1 MKDVQNVDDIKDVEK
16 VEKVEKVEETEK
28 IEDINKVK
36 EDNSKQ
42 ISFLETMY
50 MDDSKVSNEMDGFN
64 K

>member
-16 VEKVEKVEETEK
+16 VEEIEK

>member
-1 MKDVQNVDDIKDVEK
+1 MKDVQNVDDIKD